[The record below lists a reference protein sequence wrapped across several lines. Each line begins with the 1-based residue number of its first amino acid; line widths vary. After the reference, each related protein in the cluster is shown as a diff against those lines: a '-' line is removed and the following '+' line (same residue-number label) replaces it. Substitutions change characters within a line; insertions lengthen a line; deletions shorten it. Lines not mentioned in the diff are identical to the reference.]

1 MGPHARGEE
10 ERLLYWNRE
19 IEASRAAE
27 IRCFLA
33 GYSLMGRKTGQPQP
47 LAAVGAACAGAVCA
61 SQLLCLLLLLHLL
74 LLLLLLLHLLQ
85 LLLQVGCISSC
96 SASLA
101 FFFFL
106 LWCASCAGALL
117 FSISLQ
123 NPVKQQA
130 RRGARK

>member
-1 MGPHARGEE
+1 MGPYARGEE

-19 IEASRAAE
+19 IEASRAAKT
-27 IRCFLA
+27 RSFLA

-61 SQLLCLLLLLHLL
+61 SQLLCLLLLLHL

-130 RRGARK
+130 RRDARK

>member
-1 MGPHARGEE
+1 MRGEE

-19 IEASRAAE
+19 IEASRAAK

-74 LLLLLLLHLLQ
+74 LLLLLLHLLQ

-101 FFFFL
+101 FFFFP
-106 LWCASCAGALL
+106 CGASCAGALAL
-117 FSISLQ
+117 LLHLTPKSG
-123 NPVKQQA
+123 QA
-130 RRGARK
+130 TGTPWR

>member
-1 MGPHARGEE
+1 
-10 ERLLYWNRE
+10 
-19 IEASRAAE
+19 
-27 IRCFLA
+27 
-33 GYSLMGRKTGQPQP
+33 MGRKTGQPQP

-101 FFFFL
+101 FFVFL
-106 LWCASCAGALL
+106 L
-117 FSISLQ
+117 
-123 NPVKQQA
+123 
-130 RRGARK
+130 